1 MSHHDHDR
9 AAQRPAEGPHGLLS
23 ALRRWWRERRTAAA
37 LNGLDDAGLK
47 DLGIHR
53 CQIPSIAR
61 RLQLDCGSR

>member
-37 LNGLDDAGLK
+37 LHGLDDAGLK

-53 CQIPSIAR
+53 CQISSIAR
-61 RLQLDCGSR
+61 QCQLEWGSR